1 MSDFEFRINKNFMSL
16 RYKPGTAT
24 HTTTSRFTL
33 CMFNFYFF
41 EDEGW
46 CTLKWFWISYQ
57 SISKSMIKISYFT
70 EYILIYKF
78 IVYISN
84 VM

>member
-41 EDEGW
+41 EDEG
-46 CTLKWFWISYQ
+46 
-57 SISKSMIKISYFT
+57 
-70 EYILIYKF
+70 
-78 IVYISN
+78 
-84 VM
+84 